1 MDNGTVRLI
10 LQDDVLTAVLSGEID
25 HHTAQG
31 MREEIDFTVNQ
42 SKPKKL
48 ILSFEHV
55 GFMDSAGIGLI
66 IGRYKLMESLGG
78 ELVVSHL
85 SPKMEQIV
93 SLSGVGKLAK
103 TIYLMSKSINLS
115 FKKKI
120 KFSTFILFS
129 IVLKKRPK
137 ISPLP

>member
-48 ILSFEHV
+48 IFPVFSMVFVKFRE
-55 GFMDSAGIGLI
+55 AGCS
-66 IGRYKLMESLGG
+66 R
-78 ELVVSHL
+78 
-85 SPKMEQIV
+85 
-93 SLSGVGKLAK
+93 
-103 TIYLMSKSINLS
+103 
-115 FKKKI
+115 
-120 KFSTFILFS
+120 
-129 IVLKKRPK
+129 
-137 ISPLP
+137 

>member
-66 IGRYKLMESLGG
+66 RYKLMESLGG

-103 TIYLMSKSINLS
+103 IEKGETNDDEANE
-115 FKKKI
+115 
-120 KFSTFILFS
+120 
-129 IVLKKRPK
+129 
-137 ISPLP
+137 

>member
-78 ELVVSHL
+78 ELV
-85 SPKMEQIV
+85 

-103 TIYLMSKSINLS
+103 IEKGETNDEANE
-115 FKKKI
+115 
-120 KFSTFILFS
+120 
-129 IVLKKRPK
+129 
-137 ISPLP
+137 

>member
-55 GFMDSAGIGLI
+55 GFI

-103 TIYLMSKSINLS
+103 IEKGETNDEANE
-115 FKKKI
+115 
-120 KFSTFILFS
+120 
-129 IVLKKRPK
+129 
-137 ISPLP
+137 

>member
-10 LQDDVLTAVLSGEID
+10 LQDEELTAVLSGEID

-31 MREEIDFTVNQ
+31 MREEIDVTVHQ
-42 SKPKKL
+42 SKPLSL
-48 ILSFEHV
+48 IISFEKV
-55 GFMDSAGIGLI
+55 GFNDSAGIGLI

-78 ELVVSHL
+78 ELIVSHL

-103 TIYLMSKSINLS
+103 IEKGVRTNEANE
-115 FKKKI
+115 
-120 KFSTFILFS
+120 
-129 IVLKKRPK
+129 
-137 ISPLP
+137 

>member
-42 SKPKKL
+42 SKL

-103 TIYLMSKSINLS
+103 IEKGETNDDEANE
-115 FKKKI
+115 
-120 KFSTFILFS
+120 
-129 IVLKKRPK
+129 
-137 ISPLP
+137 

>member
-31 MREEIDFTVNQ
+31 ITVNQ

-103 TIYLMSKSINLS
+103 IEKGETNDEANE
-115 FKKKI
+115 
-120 KFSTFILFS
+120 
-129 IVLKKRPK
+129 
-137 ISPLP
+137 

>member
-66 IGRYKLMESLGG
+66 IGRYKLMESL
-78 ELVVSHL
+78 
-85 SPKMEQIV
+85 
-93 SLSGVGKLAK
+93 
-103 TIYLMSKSINLS
+103 
-115 FKKKI
+115 
-120 KFSTFILFS
+120 
-129 IVLKKRPK
+129 
-137 ISPLP
+137 

>member
-48 ILSFEHV
+48 ILEHV

-103 TIYLMSKSINLS
+103 IEKGETNDDEANE
-115 FKKKI
+115 
-120 KFSTFILFS
+120 
-129 IVLKKRPK
+129 
-137 ISPLP
+137 

>member
-1 MDNGTVRLI
+1 MYQNKAAFCCTNNRFAIKRRICMDNGTVRLI

-55 GFMDSAGIGLI
+55 G
-66 IGRYKLMESLGG
+66 RYKLMESLGG

-103 TIYLMSKSINLS
+103 IEKGETNDEANE
-115 FKKKI
+115 
-120 KFSTFILFS
+120 
-129 IVLKKRPK
+129 
-137 ISPLP
+137 

>member
-1 MDNGTVRLI
+1 MIYLMYKKHKINVYFIKSRVDF
-10 LQDDVLTAVLSGEID
+10 
-25 HHTAQG
+25 AQ
-31 MREEIDFTVNQ
+31 EIDFTVNQ

-103 TIYLMSKSINLS
+103 IEKGETNDDEANE
-115 FKKKI
+115 
-120 KFSTFILFS
+120 
-129 IVLKKRPK
+129 
-137 ISPLP
+137 

>member
-10 LQDDVLTAVLSGEID
+10 LLTAVLSGEID

-85 SPKMEQIV
+85 SPTMDQIV

-103 TIYLMSKSINLS
+103 REKGDPTDEANA
-115 FKKKI
+115 
-120 KFSTFILFS
+120 
-129 IVLKKRPK
+129 
-137 ISPLP
+137 

>member
-55 GFMDSAGIGLI
+55 GFMDSAGIGLAMARTI
-66 IGRYKLMESLGG
+66 LERENGLITVDSVPGRGTRFVIRLYKT
-78 ELVVSHL
+78 VV
-85 SPKMEQIV
+85 
-93 SLSGVGKLAK
+93 
-103 TIYLMSKSINLS
+103 
-115 FKKKI
+115 
-120 KFSTFILFS
+120 
-129 IVLKKRPK
+129 
-137 ISPLP
+137 

>member
-1 MDNGTVRLI
+1 MRPI

-66 IGRYKLMESLGG
+66 IGRYKIDGKFGRRTGG
-78 ELVVSHL
+78 FTLVSQNGTNCI
-85 SPKMEQIV
+85 S
-93 SLSGVGKLAK
+93 VGCAENWRK
-103 TIYLMSKSINLS
+103 
-115 FKKKI
+115 
-120 KFSTFILFS
+120 
-129 IVLKKRPK
+129 
-137 ISPLP
+137 

>member
-55 GFMDSAGIGLI
+55 GFMDSA
-66 IGRYKLMESLGG
+66 
-78 ELVVSHL
+78 
-85 SPKMEQIV
+85 EQIV

-103 TIYLMSKSINLS
+103 IEKGETNDDEANE
-115 FKKKI
+115 
-120 KFSTFILFS
+120 
-129 IVLKKRPK
+129 
-137 ISPLP
+137 

>member
-78 ELVVSHL
+78 ELRS
-85 SPKMEQIV
+85 EERR
-93 SLSGVGKLAK
+93 VGKECR
-103 TIYLMSKSINLS
+103 S
-115 FKKKI
+115 
-120 KFSTFILFS
+120 
-129 IVLKKRPK
+129 RW
-137 ISPLP
+137 SPYH

>member
-55 GFMDSAGIGLI
+55 GFMDSAGI

-103 TIYLMSKSINLS
+103 IEKGETNDEANE
-115 FKKKI
+115 
-120 KFSTFILFS
+120 
-129 IVLKKRPK
+129 
-137 ISPLP
+137 

>member
-55 GFMDSAGIGLI
+55 GFMDSA
-66 IGRYKLMESLGG
+66 
-78 ELVVSHL
+78 
-85 SPKMEQIV
+85 
-93 SLSGVGKLAK
+93 VGKLAK
-103 TIYLMSKSINLS
+103 IEKGETNDEANE
-115 FKKKI
+115 
-120 KFSTFILFS
+120 
-129 IVLKKRPK
+129 
-137 ISPLP
+137 

>member
-55 GFMDSAGIGLI
+55 GFMDSAGLI

-103 TIYLMSKSINLS
+103 IEKGETNDDEANE
-115 FKKKI
+115 
-120 KFSTFILFS
+120 
-129 IVLKKRPK
+129 
-137 ISPLP
+137 

>member
-1 MDNGTVRLI
+1 MYQNKAAFCCTNNRFAIKRRICMDNGTVRLI

-103 TIYLMSKSINLS
+103 IEKGEINDDE
-115 FKKKI
+115 
-120 KFSTFILFS
+120 TNE
-129 IVLKKRPK
+129 
-137 ISPLP
+137 

>member
-42 SKPKKL
+42 SKPKKF

-103 TIYLMSKSINLS
+103 IEKGETNDDEANE
-115 FKKKI
+115 
-120 KFSTFILFS
+120 
-129 IVLKKRPK
+129 
-137 ISPLP
+137 

>member
-55 GFMDSAGIGLI
+55 
-66 IGRYKLMESLGG
+66 
-78 ELVVSHL
+78 
-85 SPKMEQIV
+85 
-93 SLSGVGKLAK
+93 
-103 TIYLMSKSINLS
+103 
-115 FKKKI
+115 
-120 KFSTFILFS
+120 
-129 IVLKKRPK
+129 
-137 ISPLP
+137 

>member
-66 IGRYKLMESLGG
+66 IGRYKRRYE
-78 ELVVSHL
+78 
-85 SPKMEQIV
+85 PCT
-93 SLSGVGKLAK
+93 
-103 TIYLMSKSINLS
+103 TIDRRK
-115 FKKKI
+115 
-120 KFSTFILFS
+120 
-129 IVLKKRPK
+129 
-137 ISPLP
+137 